1 MIKYTNMNIY
11 IGYKYRNFKDKEAL
25 KDIVEKISD
34 TITSLGHKTFVLG
47 RDRFE
52 WNHHKRASKSIM
64 PIIKNMRKN
73 DVLFALIECES
84 KSTGLLFETMCAKL
98 MGKKII
104 LAVKKGLSGKPF
116 KNYSKKI
123 IEFEDYG
130 DLQRKVV
137 TGLKS
142 YL

>member
-1 MIKYTNMNIY
+1 MNIY
-11 IGYKYRNFKDKEAL
+11 IGYKYRNFKDKESL
-25 KDIVEKISD
+25 KGVLEKVSE
-34 TITSLGHKTFVLG
+34 TITSLGHKTFILG
-47 RDRFE
+47 RDEFE
-52 WNHHKRASKSIM
+52 WNHHKRPSKSIM

-104 LAVKKGLSGKPF
+104 LALKKGLSGKPF

-130 DLQRKVV
+130 DLQRKLV